1 MPPPLLS
8 SRQAKT
14 DIDRG
19 ETETMNVTTKKRL
32 LIPLAA
38 AATLA
43 STGLAACGGQATTAS
58 TAATNAST
66 ASVASAATVAASSA
80 TSAASTASATA
91 YKDGTYT
98 GDSVAIRWGDV
109 QVKVVVSGGQI
120 TDVSFLSYPTDQRS
134 QAINSQAA
142 PALAQE
148 AVSAQSASVQ
158 VVSGATFTSRA
169 FMQSLASALS
179 QA

>member
-1 MPPPLLS
+1 
-8 SRQAKT
+8 
-14 DIDRG
+14 
-19 ETETMNVTTKKRL
+19 MNVTTKKRL

-43 STGLAACGGQATTAS
+43 STALAACGGQAATTAS
-58 TAATNAST
+58 TAAANAST
-66 ASVASAATVAASSA
+66 ASAATVAASSA
-80 TSAASTASATA
+80 AGAASTASATA
-91 YKDGTYT
+91 YKNGTYT

-109 QVKVVVSGGQI
+109 QVKVAISGGQI
-120 TDVSFLSYPTDQRS
+120 TDVSFLTYPTDQRS

-142 PALAQE
+142 PALSHE
-148 AVSAQSASVQ
+148 AVSAQSATVQ

-179 QA
+179 QAQS